1 MSKNHKW
8 TNDEFNIALA
18 MLDAGKSSR
27 EIGAALGRTKNS
39 VIGRMHRH
47 GKPGGGGKNYCLL
60 WKPKASPLDTPV
72 AAPVASAWVPPV
84 ASPRCASTPGTK
96 PRSATVAKPK
106 PVSKPVPSLATE
118 PTPMQSLLP
127 SLKPIPAKTRA
138 NNSDATNILV
148 KIESRQIYDESES
161 EKENAAR
168 VVAIFEAA
176 PKPAG
181 MVSFWELDTKGY
193 HSCRRCTGDPKDLDA
208 QIWCGAPTLPGSSW
222 CGPCAVRLEY
232 PRDRS
237 RLARE
242 TNVKALARARAI

>member
-1 MSKNHKW
+1 
-8 TNDEFNIALA
+8 
-18 MLDAGKSSR
+18 
-27 EIGAALGRTKNS
+27 
-39 VIGRMHRH
+39 
-47 GKPGGGGKNYCLL
+47 
-60 WKPKASPLDTPV
+60 
-72 AAPVASAWVPPV
+72 
-84 ASPRCASTPGTK
+84 
-96 PRSATVAKPK
+96 
-106 PVSKPVPSLATE
+106 
-118 PTPMQSLLP
+118 MQSLLP